1 MLNKRLIVG
10 VLAVVLLFLGIF
22 SFAQSSNDPEANGNP
37 PTTEETDGK
46 NKDDKNISDNTDTE
60 ETPTDN
66 EVGTTQP
73 TNNQVGPLQR
83 VVSRATTPP
92 VITLNGESEITL
104 ELGEEYKEEGATAR
118 DNRDGVVA
126 VTISG
131 NVNTNIAG

>member
-22 SFAQSSNDPEANGNP
+22 SFAQSSNDPEVNGNP

-73 TNNQVGPLQR
+73 TNNQVGPSQR
-83 VVSRATTPP
+83 VVSRDTTPP
-92 VITLNGESEITL
+92 VITLNG
-104 ELGEEYKEEGATAR
+104 
-118 DNRDGVVA
+118 
-126 VTISG
+126 
-131 NVNTNIAG
+131 